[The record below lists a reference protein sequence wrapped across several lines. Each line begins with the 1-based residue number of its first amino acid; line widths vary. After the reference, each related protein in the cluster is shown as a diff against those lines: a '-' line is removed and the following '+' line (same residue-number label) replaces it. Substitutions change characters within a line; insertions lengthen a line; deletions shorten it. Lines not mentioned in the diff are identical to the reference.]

1 MTVFGYA
8 RVSTSEQTLDA
19 QLEELTAAGASRI
32 FKEKESGAKTDRKEL
47 AKAIACLEPGDILLI
62 SRLARGDY
70 GGPGFGVD
78 VRAVMF

>member
-19 QLEELTAAGASRI
+19 QLEELTAAGAGRI

-47 AKAIACLEPGDILLI
+47 AKAIACL
-62 SRLARGDY
+62 
-70 GGPGFGVD
+70 
-78 VRAVMF
+78 VRDPRHEKL